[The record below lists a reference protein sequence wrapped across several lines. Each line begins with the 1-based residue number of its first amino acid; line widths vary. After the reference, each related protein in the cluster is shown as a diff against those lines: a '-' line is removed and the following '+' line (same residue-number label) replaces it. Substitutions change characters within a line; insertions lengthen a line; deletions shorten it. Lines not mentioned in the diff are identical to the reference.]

1 MRRMLSQKERSTH
14 HTTVR
19 HDGQLVT
26 WFYGVTSWLCDK
38 LTSFSPFSRRATPPA
53 FLISNNIC
61 DLVHQPL
68 TKTYRSQIAVE
79 VSNLV
84 MIRKSGLTIIEL
96 ELGARC
102 KSKTGRHSQI
112 HRRQHAFTG
121 MSGNAGMSN
130 YMLSPY
136 YAHYHNWQT
145 LNFTASDSSSD
156 NRCFLKVLIV
166 LQLMELAG
174 SKFQSSITLFEN
186 TYFLTFSLN
195 LFLNSFWSCRLLSP
209 SSSWKNNSGL
219 IPYFLL
225 TILKVSIGY
234 QSTRHTVMSSHGQ
247 LVTGQLV
254 THVSHHKVNS
264 SQATT

>member
-1 MRRMLSQKERSTH
+1 MLRDE
-14 HTTVR
+14 
-19 HDGQLVT
+19 
-26 WFYGVTSWLCDK
+26 
-38 LTSFSPFSRRATPPA
+38 LTSFSPFSRRATLPA

-68 TKTYRSQIAVE
+68 TKTYRSQTVVE

-84 MIRKSGLTIIEL
+84 MIRKSGMTITQL
-96 ELGARC
+96 ELDARC
-102 KSKTGRHSQI
+102 KSKTSRHSQI
-112 HRRQHAFTG
+112 HQIHQRQHAFTDD
-121 MSGNAGMSN
+121 AGMSKHR
-130 YMLSPY
+130 LSPY

-156 NRCFLKVLIV
+156 DRCFLKVLIV

-195 LFLNSFWSCRLLSP
+195 LFLNSFWSCQLLSP
-209 SSSWKNNSGL
+209 STSWKNNSGL

-225 TILKVSIGY
+225 TILKVSIR
-234 QSTRHTVMSSHGQ
+234 SVLTLRSSNRCKPNISDIS
-247 LVTGQLV
+247 L
-254 THVSHHKVNS
+254 SW
-264 SQATT
+264 SQNPTARFHNGEWDEWYIMALRPLH